1 MKFNFVCGLDPIAG
15 IQERAREEK
24 EKEKAA
30 AMVATA
36 ATEVMAATGA
46 TAVNLFSRLFRVS

>member
-1 MKFNFVCGLDPIAG
+1 MKFNFVCWLDPIAG
-15 IQERAREEK
+15 IQERARE

>member
-1 MKFNFVCGLDPIAG
+1 MKFNFVCWLDPIAG